1 MLPVVSYRTPCG
13 QDITP
18 YGSKP
23 IFWKI
28 IVHSNYCWGKSYL
41 VLRVLILVAKGP
53 CLGPISLKV
62 GSLLVFCPVDDID
75 APTSSKT
82 YLLLDKCSEHWFW
95 RKMHLSVRALLLD
108 LQFGSSVIT
117 MSKSQMRSAKNFF
130 SLEMV
135 KVETLHYPQG
145 KINILIKGR
154 GRYVVWRTLKAGVVR
169 KTLYIILH

>member
-1 MLPVVSYRTPCG
+1 MCKNANRKKQYIVPCYLWLAIGAPCG

-41 VLRVLILVAKGP
+41 FLRVLILVAKGP

-62 GSLLVFCPVDDID
+62 GSLLVFCSVDDID

-117 MSKSQMRSAKNFF
+117 MSKEWVQRISFHWRW
-130 SLEMV
+130 
-135 KVETLHYPQG
+135 YPQG

-154 GRYVVWRTLKAGVVR
+154 GKVCCLTYP
-169 KTLYIILH
+169 